1 MHRIMFAAFDLES
14 STFLE
19 TLDLSFYKTP
29 SGEITNGPL
38 LLAFAQTEKR
48 IILSTGMAN
57 PGEVEQ
63 ALAILSWGYAHSRK
77 PTSLKKIWRYW
88 SGSENS
94 EIYKAK
100 YLFFTARL
108 NIRLPWKR

>member
-1 MHRIMFAAFDLES
+1 MHQIIFAAFDLES
-14 STFLE
+14 SAALE

-57 PGEVEQ
+57 PGEVKQ

-77 PTSLKKIWRYW
+77 PTSLKKFGVI
-88 SGSENS
+88 GPGVK
-94 EIYKAK
+94 ILKFYKAK